1 MLKNTYNKELKT
13 MGLVLRR
20 TNYGEADRILNII
33 TPFGKVSAM
42 ARGVRKEKS
51 KLAGGVELLTLS
63 DYVIHFGKS
72 EIGVVTSVRMVKY
85 YGELLKKYDLME
97 YVAMILK
104 KINQASENSDSGDF
118 FGITKQ
124 CLTALE
130 SGMQPEVVEAW
141 FTLNLKRAMGEQV
154 NVYRDVAG
162 EKLVSTEQYVWD
174 SMERGFSKNE
184 RGEFGA
190 NEIKLMRLM
199 LTTDLNVI
207 GRVKTDG
214 MTLPRVCGLCKMN
227 NANVL

>member
-1 MLKNTYNKELKT
+1 MLKNTCNQDLKT
-13 MGLVLRR
+13 LGLVLRR

-42 ARGVRKEKS
+42 ARGARREKS

-63 DYVIHFGKS
+63 DYIIHFGKS
-72 EIGVVTSVRMVKY
+72 EIGVVTSAKMVNY
-85 YGELLKKYDLME
+85 YGKLLKNYDLME

-104 KINQASENSDSGDF
+104 KINQAAENSDNSDF
-118 FGITKQ
+118 FEITKQ
-124 CLTALE
+124 CLTAFDG
-130 SGMQPEVVEAW
+130 GMRPEAVEAW

-154 NVYRDVAG
+154 NVYRDVMG
-162 EKLVSTEQYVWD
+162 EKLLKTKQYTWD
-174 SMERGFSKNE
+174 NMERGFSENE
-184 RGEFGA
+184 RGEYGA

-207 GRVKTDG
+207 SRVKVDEV
-214 MTLPRVCGLCKMN
+214 TLSRVCELCKMS